1 MNILVVEDDS
11 ANATLISKL
20 LKQEKYNV
28 DMAKNFDEGQKALDK
43 AYYNLIILDWNLP
56 DGSGLELLR
65 EARELLIESQVLM
78 LSANSD
84 ISYRVK
90 ALDSGA
96 DDYLCKPYAIV
107 ELLARVKSL
116 LRRSSQNKNTILS
129 IGNISLDKEMKKVS
143 VENEEIDLTFAEYN
157 IFEAIA
163 SNPNKTFSKFELL
176 NLSNNEYASSV
187 MSNIIEVHIKN
198 IRKKLSSKEVIKT
211 VRNIGYKINLSL

>member
-1 MNILVVEDDS
+1 MNILVVEDDR
-11 ANATLISKL
+11 ANAKLISKL
-20 LKQEKYNV
+20 LKLEQYHV
-28 DMAKNFDEGQKALDK
+28 DVAENFNEGQKALDK
-43 AYYNLIILDWNLP
+43 AYYHLIILDWNLP
-56 DGSGLELLR
+56 DGSGFELLK

-84 ISYRVK
+84 ITYRVK

-116 LRRSSQNKNTILS
+116 LRRSSQNKNTVLN
-129 IGNISLDKEMKKVS
+129 IGNISLNKEIKKVS
-143 VENEEIDLTFAEYN
+143 VDNEEINLTFAEYN
-157 IFEAIA
+157 IFEVMA
-163 SNPNKTFSKFELL
+163 SNPNKTFTKFELL

-198 IRKKLSSKEVIKT
+198 IRKKLSSKEIIKT